1 MIKIDS
7 EYVFAYNE
15 DIRLSYF
22 CLLEFQK
29 KVNWKMEVNYNET
42 KKSKFRFDRY
52 QSTVVM
58 PNLNYDVPRNVPQNV
73 SQDNMEDQI
82 ISLIQKNNKISTEK
96 MAMILGVSSKT
107 VKRRIKEMERV
118 NYIGRGSNGHWEISE
133 EG

>member
-1 MIKIDS
+1 
-7 EYVFAYNE
+7 
-15 DIRLSYF
+15 
-22 CLLEFQK
+22 
-29 KVNWKMEVNYNET
+29 MEVNYNET
-42 KKSKFRFDRY
+42 KMPKFRFDRY
-52 QSTVVM
+52 QSTVVT
-58 PNLNYDVPRNVPQNV
+58 PNLNYNVPRNVPQNV

>member
-1 MIKIDS
+1 
-7 EYVFAYNE
+7 
-15 DIRLSYF
+15 
-22 CLLEFQK
+22 
-29 KVNWKMEVNYNET
+29 MEVNYNET
-42 KKSKFRFDRY
+42 KMPKFRFYRY

-58 PNLNYDVPRNVPQNV
+58 PNLNYNVPRNVPQNV

>member
-1 MIKIDS
+1 
-7 EYVFAYNE
+7 
-15 DIRLSYF
+15 
-22 CLLEFQK
+22 
-29 KVNWKMEVNYNET
+29 MEVNYNET
-42 KKSKFRFDRY
+42 KMPKFRFDSY

-58 PNLNYDVPRNVPQNV
+58 PNLNYNVPRNVPQNV

>member
-1 MIKIDS
+1 
-7 EYVFAYNE
+7 
-15 DIRLSYF
+15 
-22 CLLEFQK
+22 
-29 KVNWKMEVNYNET
+29 MEVNYNET
-42 KKSKFRFDRY
+42 KMPKFRFDRY
-52 QSTVVM
+52 QSMVVM
-58 PNLNYDVPRNVPQNV
+58 PNLNYNVPRNVPQNV

>member
-1 MIKIDS
+1 
-7 EYVFAYNE
+7 
-15 DIRLSYF
+15 
-22 CLLEFQK
+22 
-29 KVNWKMEVNYNET
+29 
-42 KKSKFRFDRY
+42 
-52 QSTVVM
+52 M
-58 PNLNYDVPRNVPQNV
+58 PNLNYNVPRNVPQNV

-82 ISLIQKNNKISTEK
+82 ISLIQKNNKMSTEK

>member
-1 MIKIDS
+1 
-7 EYVFAYNE
+7 
-15 DIRLSYF
+15 
-22 CLLEFQK
+22 
-29 KVNWKMEVNYNET
+29 MEVNYNET
-42 KKSKFRFDRY
+42 KMPKFRFDRY

-58 PNLNYDVPRNVPQNV
+58 PNLNYNVPRNVPQNV

-118 NYIGRGSNGHWEISE
+118 NYIGRGSNGLWEISE

>member
-1 MIKIDS
+1 
-7 EYVFAYNE
+7 
-15 DIRLSYF
+15 
-22 CLLEFQK
+22 
-29 KVNWKMEVNYNET
+29 MEVNYNET
-42 KKSKFRFDRY
+42 KMPKFRFDRY

-58 PNLNYDVPRNVPQNV
+58 PNLNYNVPLNVPQNV

>member
-1 MIKIDS
+1 
-7 EYVFAYNE
+7 
-15 DIRLSYF
+15 
-22 CLLEFQK
+22 
-29 KVNWKMEVNYNET
+29 MEVNYNET
-42 KKSKFRFDRY
+42 KMPKFRFDRY

-58 PNLNYDVPRNVPQNV
+58 PNLNYYVPRNVPQNV

>member
-1 MIKIDS
+1 
-7 EYVFAYNE
+7 
-15 DIRLSYF
+15 
-22 CLLEFQK
+22 
-29 KVNWKMEVNYNET
+29 MEANYNET
-42 KKSKFRFDRY
+42 KMPKYQFDRY

-58 PNLNYDVPRNVPQNV
+58 PNLNYNVPRNVPQNV

>member
-1 MIKIDS
+1 
-7 EYVFAYNE
+7 
-15 DIRLSYF
+15 
-22 CLLEFQK
+22 
-29 KVNWKMEVNYNET
+29 MEVYYNET
-42 KKSKFRFDRY
+42 KMPKFRFDRY

-58 PNLNYDVPRNVPQNV
+58 PNLNYNVPRNVPQNV

>member
-1 MIKIDS
+1 
-7 EYVFAYNE
+7 
-15 DIRLSYF
+15 
-22 CLLEFQK
+22 
-29 KVNWKMEVNYNET
+29 MEVNYNET
-42 KKSKFRFDRY
+42 KMPKFRFDRY

-58 PNLNYDVPRNVPQNV
+58 PNLNYNVPRNVPQNV

-107 VKRRIKEMERV
+107 VKRRIKEMEHV

>member
-1 MIKIDS
+1 
-7 EYVFAYNE
+7 
-15 DIRLSYF
+15 
-22 CLLEFQK
+22 
-29 KVNWKMEVNYNET
+29 MEVNYNET
-42 KKSKFRFDRY
+42 KMPKFRFDRY

-58 PNLNYDVPRNVPQNV
+58 PNLNYNVPRNVPQNV

-82 ISLIQKNNKISTEK
+82 ISLNQKNNKISTEK

>member
-1 MIKIDS
+1 
-7 EYVFAYNE
+7 
-15 DIRLSYF
+15 
-22 CLLEFQK
+22 
-29 KVNWKMEVNYNET
+29 MEVNYNET
-42 KKSKFRFDRY
+42 KMPKFRFDRY

-58 PNLNYDVPRNVPQNV
+58 PNLNYNVPRNVPQNV

-107 VKRRIKEMERV
+107 VKRRIKEMELV

>member
-1 MIKIDS
+1 
-7 EYVFAYNE
+7 
-15 DIRLSYF
+15 
-22 CLLEFQK
+22 
-29 KVNWKMEVNYNET
+29 MEVNYNET
-42 KKSKFRFDRY
+42 KMPKFRFDRY

-58 PNLNYDVPRNVPQNV
+58 PNLNYNVPRNVPQNV

-118 NYIGRGSNGHWEISE
+118 NYIGRGSNGYWEISE

>member
-1 MIKIDS
+1 
-7 EYVFAYNE
+7 
-15 DIRLSYF
+15 
-22 CLLEFQK
+22 
-29 KVNWKMEVNYNET
+29 MEVNYSET
-42 KKSKFRFDRY
+42 KMPKFRFDRY

-58 PNLNYDVPRNVPQNV
+58 PNLNYNVPRNVPQNV

>member
-1 MIKIDS
+1 
-7 EYVFAYNE
+7 
-15 DIRLSYF
+15 
-22 CLLEFQK
+22 
-29 KVNWKMEVNYNET
+29 MEVNYNET
-42 KKSKFRFDRY
+42 KMPKFRFDRY
-52 QSTVVM
+52 PSTVVM
-58 PNLNYDVPRNVPQNV
+58 PNLNYNVPRNVPQNV

>member
-1 MIKIDS
+1 
-7 EYVFAYNE
+7 
-15 DIRLSYF
+15 
-22 CLLEFQK
+22 
-29 KVNWKMEVNYNET
+29 MEVNYNET
-42 KKSKFRFDRY
+42 KMPKFRFDRY

-58 PNLNYDVPRNVPQNV
+58 PNLNYNVPQNV

>member
-1 MIKIDS
+1 
-7 EYVFAYNE
+7 
-15 DIRLSYF
+15 
-22 CLLEFQK
+22 
-29 KVNWKMEVNYNET
+29 MEVNYNET
-42 KKSKFRFDRY
+42 KMPKFRFDRY

-58 PNLNYDVPRNVPQNV
+58 PNLNYNVPRNVPQNV

-82 ISLIQKNNKISTEK
+82 IGLIQKNNKISTEK

>member
-1 MIKIDS
+1 
-7 EYVFAYNE
+7 
-15 DIRLSYF
+15 
-22 CLLEFQK
+22 
-29 KVNWKMEVNYNET
+29 MEVNYNET
-42 KKSKFRFDRY
+42 KMPKFRFDRY

-58 PNLNYDVPRNVPQNV
+58 PNLNYNVPRNVPQNV

-82 ISLIQKNNKISTEK
+82 ISLIQKNNKMSTEK

>member
-1 MIKIDS
+1 
-7 EYVFAYNE
+7 
-15 DIRLSYF
+15 
-22 CLLEFQK
+22 
-29 KVNWKMEVNYNET
+29 MEVNYNET
-42 KKSKFRFDRY
+42 KMPKFRFDRY

-58 PNLNYDVPRNVPQNV
+58 PNLNYYVPRNVPQNV

-118 NYIGRGSNGHWEISE
+118 NYIGRESNGHWEISE

>member
-1 MIKIDS
+1 
-7 EYVFAYNE
+7 
-15 DIRLSYF
+15 
-22 CLLEFQK
+22 
-29 KVNWKMEVNYNET
+29 MEVNYNET
-42 KKSKFRFDRY
+42 KMPKFRFDRY

-58 PNLNYDVPRNVPQNV
+58 PNLNYNVPRNVPQNV

-82 ISLIQKNNKISTEK
+82 IILIQKNNKISTEK

>member
-1 MIKIDS
+1 
-7 EYVFAYNE
+7 
-15 DIRLSYF
+15 
-22 CLLEFQK
+22 
-29 KVNWKMEVNYNET
+29 MEVNYNET
-42 KKSKFRFDRY
+42 KMPKFRFDRY

-58 PNLNYDVPRNVPQNV
+58 PNLNYNVLRNVPQNV

>member
-1 MIKIDS
+1 MK
-7 EYVFAYNE
+7 
-15 DIRLSYF
+15 
-22 CLLEFQK
+22 
-29 KVNWKMEVNYNET
+29 VNYNET
-42 KKSKFRFDRY
+42 KMPKFRFDRY

-58 PNLNYDVPRNVPQNV
+58 PNLNYNVSRNVPQNV

>member
-1 MIKIDS
+1 
-7 EYVFAYNE
+7 
-15 DIRLSYF
+15 
-22 CLLEFQK
+22 
-29 KVNWKMEVNYNET
+29 MEVNYNET
-42 KKSKFRFDRY
+42 KMPKFRFDRY

-58 PNLNYDVPRNVPQNV
+58 PNLNYNVPRNVPQNV

-118 NYIGRGSNGHWEISE
+118 NYIGRGSNGHREISE